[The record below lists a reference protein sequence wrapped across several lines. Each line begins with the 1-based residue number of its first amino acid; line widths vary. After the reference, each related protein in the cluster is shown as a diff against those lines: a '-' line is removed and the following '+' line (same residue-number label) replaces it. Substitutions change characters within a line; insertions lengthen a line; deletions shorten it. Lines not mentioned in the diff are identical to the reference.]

1 MSSKAKPPY
10 IKAYEPWSTI
20 FVTDIFAIPLTPLLA
35 SLGISPNTITI
46 VSLISGLCSGV
57 AFGFGH
63 WFWGAVVFELAFLM
77 DCLDG
82 KIARLRNMASQLG
95 QKLDFIADSTRK
107 PSAFI
112 GIAFFF
118 YFNHQLPLVMLTIVA
133 FVVHFAIHKLFSLA
147 GVSEYDLEFPVFLRR
162 VVRRFVPRLLNLY
175 NFFDEQFIEFVVFP
189 LIVGIIGVPKGGI
202 FFCYGVGVVTGLGLL
217 KLVNSLYY
225 RSKGRYDEI
234 YQDWAG
240 TGGGLDIAE
249 KRAGS

>member
-1 MSSKAKPPY
+1 MVKKARHAY

-20 FVTDIFAIPLTPLLA
+20 FVTDILAIPLTPLLA
-35 SLGISPNTITI
+35 ALRVHPNVITI
-46 VSLISGLCSGV
+46 VSLIAGLCSGV
-57 AFGFGH
+57 AFGLGH
-63 WFWGAVVFELAFLM
+63 WVLGALIFEFAFLM

-82 KIARLRNMASQLG
+82 KVARLMGATSEFG
-95 QKLDFIADSTRK
+95 AKLDVIADGTRK
-107 PSAFI
+107 PSSFM
-112 GIAFFF
+112 GIAIYF
-118 YFNHQLPLVMLTIVA
+118 YVHGDLLLLVLTAAA
-133 FVVHFAIHKLFSLA
+133 FGVHFGIHKLYSVY